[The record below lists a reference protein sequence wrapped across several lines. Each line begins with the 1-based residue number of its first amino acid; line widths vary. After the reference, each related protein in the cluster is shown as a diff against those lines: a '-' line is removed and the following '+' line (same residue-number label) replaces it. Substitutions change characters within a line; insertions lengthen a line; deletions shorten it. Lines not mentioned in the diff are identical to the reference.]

1 MNENLAETIKINS
14 ISLTAYRAIKILK
27 LLLEKPCSANEILD
41 CLKNDIITCR
51 SVSDDTIRASL
62 NSLKAIGCK
71 ISRPKPAND
80 YKYSLDDHP
89 FKLKLTRSQIRILKN
104 VRKFLLNQ
112 NDWRKVLELNKLY
125 DRIATILSDEESAD
139 LLNQGRPF
147 VKIRPKIL
155 KYLENDA
162 LIKKEVVLLYATS
175 VKNQK
180 YIDIF
185 VDSVFCEN
193 GKIYLWAYY
202 PERQS
207 FSYFNAEK
215 ICSIESVK
223 TSKTVTDNSLY
234 TAQYRLV
241 GDDCY
246 SFKPTEEERIVLK
259 NNSSLIIEY
268 KVKNEFKFFQ
278 RLLSFGADFEL
289 LSPDF
294 AKKSLSEKIDKMFAR
309 YRDV

>member
-1 MNENLAETIKINS
+1 M
-14 ISLTAYRAIKILK
+14 
-27 LLLEKPCSANEILD
+27 
-41 CLKNDIITCR
+41 
-51 SVSDDTIRASL
+51 
-62 NSLKAIGCK
+62 
-71 ISRPKPAND
+71 
-80 YKYSLDDHP
+80 
-89 FKLKLTRSQIRILKN
+89 
-104 VRKFLLNQ
+104 LNQ
-112 NDWRKVLELNKLY
+112 NDWRKVLELNRLY

-147 VKIRPKIL
+147 VKIRSKIL

-180 YIDIF
+180 YIDIS

-294 AKKSLSEKIDKMFAR
+294 AKESLSEKIDKMFAR

>member
-112 NDWRKVLELNKLY
+112 NDWRKVLELNRLY

-155 KYLENDA
+155 KYLENDI
-162 LIKKEVVLLYATS
+162 LIKKEVV
-175 VKNQK
+175 
-180 YIDIF
+180 
-185 VDSVFCEN
+185 
-193 GKIYLWAYY
+193 
-202 PERQS
+202 
-207 FSYFNAEK
+207 EK
-215 ICSIESVK
+215 CIEK
-223 TSKTVTDNSLY
+223 
-234 TAQYRLV
+234 
-241 GDDCY
+241 
-246 SFKPTEEERIVLK
+246 
-259 NNSSLIIEY
+259 
-268 KVKNEFKFFQ
+268 
-278 RLLSFGADFEL
+278 
-289 LSPDF
+289 
-294 AKKSLSEKIDKMFAR
+294 AK
-309 YRDV
+309 